1 MYRHGGDFLYFRKK
15 FQKGIKYFQNTPIY
29 ITTKANKDL
38 RMKIKQQQTV
48 RKRRFIQG
56 GKNYGNGSTAQLK
69 SNEL

>member
-1 MYRHGGDFLYFRKK
+1 MKK
-15 FQKGIKYFQNTPIY
+15 PLKYFQKPPIY
-29 ITTKANKDL
+29 ITTEANKGFAN
-38 RMKIKQQQTV
+38 IKLNKQQTV